1 MRNHLKRG
9 LAGLPAPRN
18 DFEIVVPEDMNE
30 NMEEMAEHHYIED
43 QADLDDQAEAD
54 RLARGKL
61 NRNYILLQ
69 IILMFIN
76 GTHENKREMVWG
88 SNWFG
93 Q

>member
-30 NMEEMAEHHYIED
+30 NMEEMVEHHYIQD

-54 RLARGKL
+54 RRARGEIDNFDDGISSL
-61 NRNYILLQ
+61 AHMSRN
-69 IILMFIN
+69 N
-76 GTHENKREMVWG
+76 
-88 SNWFG
+88 
-93 Q
+93 